1 MPLDFLK
8 DTWIFQQVFKEGK
21 EEGRQE
27 AIQEAKQEGIQE
39 ALEWLL
45 VRFVE
50 LRFPTSLAL
59 AKQIVEQKVSVE
71 QLETMLD
78 KLYLANTI
86 EEAQS
91 ALFPNG

>member
-1 MPLDFLK
+1 L
-8 DTWIFQQVFKEGK
+8 
-21 EEGRQE
+21 
-27 AIQEAKQEGIQE
+27 
-39 ALEWLL
+39 
-45 VRFVE
+45 
-50 LRFPTSLAL
+50 LAL

-91 ALFPNG
+91 ALFPDG

>member
-1 MPLDFLK
+1 MKASLFMSRDILK
-8 DTWIFQQVFKEGK
+8 DTWIFQQVFNEGK

-27 AIQEAKQEGIQE
+27 GIRE
-39 ALEWLL
+39 ALEWVL
-45 VRFVE
+45 VRCVE
-50 LRFPTSLAL
+50 PRFPTLLAL
-59 AKQIVEQKVSVE
+59 AKQVVEQNVPLE

-91 ALFPNG
+91 ALVPNG